1 MLTQGK
7 LLQGFSWAF
16 LADGNGNSRHCDDEY
31 GASDQ
36 HHQGAAPAVAA
47 CFSVH
52 HLHAG
57 FLGKGIQT
65 PAVFGGDLHRSVVTE
80 GTL

>member
-1 MLTQGK
+1 MLIQGK

-36 HHQGAAPAVAA
+36 HHQGAATAITAGL
-47 CFSVH
+47 SIH
-52 HLHAG
+52 YLHPRLLREGVQA
-57 FLGKGIQT
+57 T
-65 PAVFGGDLHRSVVTE
+65 AVFRGDLHGSNAIGR
-80 GTL
+80 TL